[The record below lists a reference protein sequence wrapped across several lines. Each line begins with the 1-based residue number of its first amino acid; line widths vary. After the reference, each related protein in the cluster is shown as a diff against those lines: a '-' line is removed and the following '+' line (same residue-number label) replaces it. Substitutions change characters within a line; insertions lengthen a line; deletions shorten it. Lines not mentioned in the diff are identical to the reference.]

1 MASRA
6 KVPVFTDTNL
16 DTRIAFDVSPEIT
29 ARDFKRDLERAH
41 LICFPKLGAIRV
53 NGLMVKQRSCF
64 YHLPDSL
71 PMKHA
76 FQGLRGTW
84 FIHAEA
90 HPWSDSNESGLSEC
104 VVAEIRDRTSNS
116 IKVTDSLEPKIPV
129 SSANKNHV
137 NCKRKK
143 NGIKRIPYA
152 KVALQAILANA
163 HRSKKKKRKRV
174 TENCSLHCTVKG
186 LEKGCLSRNGGD
198 TAEER
203 ELSAILENHSET
215 LSESLSVS
223 GIIKKYFSDYE
234 EVSLR
239 SNFTSRANQSQRKK
253 QLTTRTDSNCSTSK
267 VSGISQFTPKTP
279 PRVLP
284 FPLSTD
290 LSSKTS
296 RNIVKRTGVGNR
308 LVVASNNLG
317 RSVKS
322 ATGLCRF
329 GDRKLSVPKSSS
341 FVRSIVFEISD
352 SDE

>member
-1 MASRA
+1 MLLPPSRLVA
-6 KVPVFTDTNL
+6 NEACFPG
-16 DTRIAFDVSPEIT
+16 
-29 ARDFKRDLERAH
+29 FKR
-41 LICFPKLGAIRV
+41 
-53 NGLMVKQRSCF
+53 NMV
-64 YHLPDSL
+64 
-71 PMKHA
+71 
-76 FQGLRGTW
+76 
-84 FIHAEA
+84 IHAEA
-90 HPWSDSNESGLSEC
+90 RPWSDSNESGLSEC

-152 KVALQAILANA
+152 KVALQVILANT

-234 EVSLR
+234 EVSLS

-253 QLTTRTDSNCSTSK
+253 RLMTRTDSNCSKSK

-317 RSVKS
+317 ISVKS

-352 SDE
+352 TDE

>member
-239 SNFTSRANQSQRKK
+239 SNFTSRANQSQRK
-253 QLTTRTDSNCSTSK
+253 SN
-267 VSGISQFTPKTP
+267 
-279 PRVLP
+279 
-284 FPLSTD
+284 
-290 LSSKTS
+290 
-296 RNIVKRTGVGNR
+296 
-308 LVVASNNLG
+308 
-317 RSVKS
+317 
-322 ATGLCRF
+322 
-329 GDRKLSVPKSSS
+329 
-341 FVRSIVFEISD
+341 
-352 SDE
+352 

>member
-1 MASRA
+1 MVGIKRGNGRLRSRPLWARGAVSFTCDQENDRAFGIPIGDLRWLRELKCQCSPILIWTLALPSMSHQKLQLEISRVGEA
-6 KVPVFTDTNL
+6 KVMLLPPSRLVANEACF
-16 DTRIAFDVSPEIT
+16 PG
-29 ARDFKRDLERAH
+29 FKR
-41 LICFPKLGAIRV
+41 
-53 NGLMVKQRSCF
+53 NM
-64 YHLPDSL
+64 
-71 PMKHA
+71 
-76 FQGLRGTW
+76 
-84 FIHAEA
+84 
-90 HPWSDSNESGLSEC
+90 
-104 VVAEIRDRTSNS
+104 
-116 IKVTDSLEPKIPV
+116 VTDSLEPKIPV

-152 KVALQAILANA
+152 KVALQVNSSN
-163 HRSKKKKRKRV
+163 HPPFKKEEK
-174 TENCSLHCTVKG
+174 EEVKG

-234 EVSLR
+234 EVGLS

-253 QLTTRTDSNCSTSK
+253 RLTTRTDSNCLKSK

-317 RSVKS
+317 ISVKS

>member
-1 MASRA
+1 MVGIKRGNGRLRSRPLWA
-6 KVPVFTDTNL
+6 RGAVSFTCDQEN
-16 DTRIAFDVSPEIT
+16 DRAFGIPIGDLRWLRELKCQCSPILIWTLALPSMSHQKLQLEIS
-29 ARDFKRDLERAH
+29 RVGDLERAH
-41 LICFPKLGAIRV
+41 LICFPKLGAIR
-53 NGLMVKQRSCF
+53 VKQRSCF

-163 HRSKKKKRKRV
+163 HRSKKRKRV

-239 SNFTSRANQSQRKK
+239 SNFTSRANQSQ
-253 QLTTRTDSNCSTSK
+253 L
-267 VSGISQFTPKTP
+267 
-279 PRVLP
+279 
-284 FPLSTD
+284 
-290 LSSKTS
+290 
-296 RNIVKRTGVGNR
+296 KRTGVGNR

>member
-1 MASRA
+1 MTSCRNNFVLSLSNWHLWTGCCWVAVTALPRFLEGVRGDEQFVALSSA
-6 KVPVFTDTNL
+6 IGVPGVLKNAIL
-16 DTRIAFDVSPEIT
+16 LV
-29 ARDFKRDLERAH
+29 
-41 LICFPKLGAIRV
+41 KLMMYQFQKIR
-53 NGLMVKQRSCF
+53 VKQRSCF

-90 HPWSDSNESGLSEC
+90 CPWSDSNES
-104 VVAEIRDRTSNS
+104 
-116 IKVTDSLEPKIPV
+116 
-129 SSANKNHV
+129 
-137 NCKRKK
+137 
-143 NGIKRIPYA
+143 
-152 KVALQAILANA
+152 
-163 HRSKKKKRKRV
+163 
-174 TENCSLHCTVKG
+174 VKG

-215 LSESLSVS
+215 LSEWLSVS

-234 EVSLR
+234 EVSLS

-253 QLTTRTDSNCSTSK
+253 RLTTRTDSNCSKSK
-267 VSGISQFTPKTP
+267 VSGISQFMPKTP

-296 RNIVKRTGVGNR
+296 RNIVKRTGVGHR

-317 RSVKS
+317 ISVKS